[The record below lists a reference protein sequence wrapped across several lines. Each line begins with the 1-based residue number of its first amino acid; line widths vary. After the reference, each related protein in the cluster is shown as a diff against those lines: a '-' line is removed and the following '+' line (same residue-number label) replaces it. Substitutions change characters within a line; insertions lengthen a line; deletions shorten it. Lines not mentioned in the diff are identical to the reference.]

1 MRLHVSKPA
10 SRPIHVSEAPPLSH
24 ASATDISLRGKQ
36 EEPLHAAVFEIKPFA
51 VASNYSTD
59 LQGTA
64 STSFRHIPSSVPLGG
79 TPKRAMDI
87 AISLCAITLLLPLL
101 IIITGLIKLT
111 MGGPTIFAHPRVG
124 YNGKLFKCY
133 KFRTM
138 VRNAEDILHR
148 HLANDPKAAEEWHR
162 TRKLR
167 SDPRVTVLGH
177 LLRKSSLD
185 ELPQLINVLRGDMS
199 CVGPRPIVLEE
210 LQQYGTHSE
219 DYFKAR
225 PGLTGIWQVSGRSN
239 VNYARRVALDCA
251 YVRNWS
257 IWGDIIILGKTV
269 FVLTN
274 FDETS

>member
-1 MRLHVSKPA
+1 M
-10 SRPIHVSEAPPLSH
+10 
-24 ASATDISLRGKQ
+24 
-36 EEPLHAAVFEIKPFA
+36 KPFA
-51 VASNYSTD
+51 AASNYSAD
-59 LQGTA
+59 QQGTVSA
-64 STSFRHIPSSVPLGG
+64 NFRRAPPSVPLGG
-79 TPKRAMDI
+79 APKRAMDI
-87 AISLCAITLLLPLL
+87 AIALCAITLLLPLL
-101 IIITGLIKLT
+101 VIITGLIKLT

-138 VRNAEDILHR
+138 VRNAEEALR
-148 HLANDPKAAEEWHR
+148 LHLANDPKAAEEWHR

-185 ELPQLINVLRGDMS
+185 ELPQLINVLRGEMS

-210 LQQYGTHSE
+210 LQEYGASSE

-251 YVRNWS
+251 YIRNWS
-257 IWGDIIILGKTV
+257 IWGDIIILAKTV

-274 FDETS
+274 FDETA

>member
-10 SRPIHVSEAPPLSH
+10 SGPVSEASPLSH
-24 ASATDISLRGKQ
+24 ASAKDIYLRAKQ
-36 EEPLHAAVFEIKPFA
+36 EESLRFA
-51 VASNYSTD
+51 VCEMRPLATASNYSAD
-59 LQGTA
+59 QQGTVSA
-64 STSFRHIPSSVPLGG
+64 NFRRAPPSVPLGG
-79 TPKRAMDI
+79 APKRIMDI
-87 AISLCAITLLLPLL
+87 AIALCAMILLLPLL
-101 IIITGLIKLT
+101 VIITGLIKLT

-138 VRNAEDILHR
+138 VCNAEEALHL

-167 SDPRVTVLGH
+167 RDPRVTVLGH

-199 CVGPRPIVLEE
+199 CVGPRPIVVEE
-210 LQQYGTHSE
+210 LQQYGANSE

-225 PGLTGIWQVSGRSN
+225 PGLTGVWQVSGRSN
-239 VNYARRVALDCA
+239 VNYPRRVALDCA
-251 YVRNWS
+251 YIRNWS
-257 IWGDIIILGKTV
+257 IWGDIIILAKTV
-269 FVLTN
+269 LVLTN